1 MAATRADRTARLS
14 ARDLIGSTVSSSVER
29 LIGELPRARAGQEPE
44 GVHQARVAT
53 RRLRSDLRT
62 FAPLL
67 DETWRVQ
74 MRAELR
80 RLTDALGA
88 VRDADVLT
96 AQLDEVLGASDLA
109 PNTAMNDLLVA
120 QRSDARDKLV
130 AAIDDPRTDQLI
142 DRLREA
148 GAAPPTTPKAD
159 GPATRRLRPLA
170 ARPWEQVRRAVR
182 SLPDD
187 PSSAE
192 LHRVR
197 LLAKRARYAAE
208 AVTPVYGRDA
218 KRFGAALARLQ
229 DVLGDMND
237 AEQLANWLTA
247 AAPHLTP
254 ADAFVAGRL
263 VAGQDALI
271 EGSRH
276 QWQASYA
283 RAEQRS
289 AWLTS

>member
-1 MAATRADRTARLS
+1 MAAARADRTERLS
-14 ARDLIGSTVSSSVER
+14 ARDLIGSAISSSVER
-29 LIGELPRARAGQEPE
+29 LVDELPRARAGLEPE

-67 DETWRVQ
+67 DEAWRVRT
-74 MRAELR
+74 RAELR

-88 VRDADVLT
+88 VRDSDVL
-96 AQLDEVLGASDLA
+96 AAHLDEELRSVELA
-109 PNTAMNDLLVA
+109 PNTAMAGLLA
-120 QRSDARDKLV
+120 AERTDARTGLV
-130 AAIDDPRTDQLI
+130 AAIDDPQTDQLI

-148 GAAPPTTPKAD
+148 GAAPPTTPKAE
-159 GPATRRLRPLA
+159 GRAVRRLRPLA
-170 ARPWEQVRRAVR
+170 ARPWKQVRRAVR

-187 PSSAE
+187 PPIAE

-218 KRFGAALARLQ
+218 KRFGAALAELQ
-229 DVLGDMND
+229 DLLGDMND
-237 AEQLANWLTA
+237 AEQLANWLTT
-247 AAPHLTP
+247 AAPHLEP

-263 VAGQDALI
+263 VARLDARI
-271 EGSRH
+271 EGYRH
-276 QWQASYA
+276 EWQASFA

-289 AWLTS
+289 VWLTG